1 MINDNIAFGK
11 LMFDFIE
18 YLKLA
23 KAGITNITTVVS
35 FASLSDSDE
44 LATSLF
50 HNITYNMSHTDII
63 TAIGEHEFKA
73 IMAYYLT
80 EFNKED

>member
-1 MINDNIAFGK
+1 MTLTIPYKYSQIQLEPKQNGD
-11 LMFDFIE
+11 LE
-18 YLKLA
+18 L
-23 KAGITNITTVVS
+23 V
-35 FASLSDSDE
+35 LSDSEE
-44 LATSLF
+44 LTTSLF
-50 HNITYNMSHTDII
+50 QNITDNMSNNDII